1 MPVLMRP
8 MTSILFLALALG
20 CGDPSGPDA
29 VPVATIQLGSVP
41 ASLPQGST
49 VQLSVTLKDTADNVL
64 SGRTTTWT
72 TSNANVASVSTT
84 GMLTA
89 VAVGGPVTITATSES
104 KSATLQVSV
113 VPRTAARVAIT
124 PSFSTI
130 DVGAEKTLA
139 VAAYDALNVAI
150 TSPTT
155 TWSMGSSAV
164 ATVSSGG
171 VVKGLTQGVSLVAA
185 KVDAMADTAA
195 VAILGPTGI
204 AASVLA
210 SNAYMADAKPG
221 QTITVVVALDMT
233 RPSATGD
240 LGAAQFELTYD
251 PALLTYVSAE
261 SNATGSSNFNTP
273 TAGSFKYSFAGT
285 AAQGSGNVKLVTV
298 SFTVSTSATVGT
310 IKPFTLSFTGSL
322 TNTSFQNYSTP
333 VVVAGR
339 VRVAAP

>member
-1 MPVLMRP
+1 MRP

-29 VPVATIQLGSVP
+29 VPVATIQIATVVP

-49 VQLSVTLKDTADNVL
+49 LQLSVTLKDTADNVL
-64 SGRTTTWT
+64 TGRTTSWT
-72 TSNANVASVSTT
+72 TSNAGIASVSTE
-84 GMLTA
+84 GVLTA
-89 VAVGGPVTITATSES
+89 VAVGGPVTITATSET

-155 TWSMGSSAV
+155 AWSAGSSAV
-164 ATVSSGG
+164 ATVSTAG
-171 VVKGLTQGVSLVAA
+171 VVKGVTQGVSVVAA

-195 VAILGPTGI
+195 VAVLSPTGI

-210 SNAYMADAKPG
+210 SNAYTADAKPG
-221 QTITVVVALDMT
+221 QTVTAVVALDMS

-251 PALLTYVSAE
+251 PSLLTYVSAE
-261 SNATGSSNFNTP
+261 SNATGSSNFNAP
-273 TAGSFKYSFAGT
+273 SAGSFKYSFAGT
-285 AAQGSGNVKLVTV
+285 AVQGAGTVKLVTIT
-298 SFTVSTSATVGT
+298 FTVSSSATAGT

-322 TNTSFQNYSTP
+322 TNTSFQNYTTP

-339 VRVAAP
+339 VRVIAP